1 MLARLRLLHRQAAVG
16 AATGRRPVPC
26 GIAALALAL
35 LPGGCVSAVPEPPA
49 DPVAA
54 LVANVAAGRVSQGEH
69 VRITGVLT
77 DDDATRRLAFIS
89 GPERA
94 IAVRTGTTGLHV
106 PAGSEVTLEATVDAS
121 RQDHPVLVDAR
132 VVSTRPGVLEPAAI
146 GDPRDLLEPRWNGRW
161 IESTFRVQAATLD
174 GGGRLQLT
182 LTSRGVQNR
191 AEVRDP
197 DERWRTLLGS
207 EIRLR
212 GTVVVPAANGEDAY
226 LSVASPAHI
235 RVLSAPVAADA
246 GPRRLLTT
254 ARDVQALSR
263 NAAAAA
269 HPVRLTAT
277 VLVHDPAW
285 AVLFVHD
292 GSTGIFV
299 FTRSLTHP
307 MPDIRPGDRVVI
319 EGETGPGEF
328 APIVAARRLARQS
341 PGVLP
346 SARPVPLDRLLSGAE
361 DSQFVELPATVRT
374 IARDA
379 QNHLSLDVVNARE
392 RIPAF
397 VAAIG
402 GQALPPGLGVG
413 ARVTIRGVV
422 GTRFNAARQMVG
434 IQLFVPTVHEIRVD
448 TAAGGDP
455 FQLPVTASDNLLDFN
470 SAGRPGGLTHVR
482 GVVVLAREGRVHIR
496 DLHGAIELQTV
507 GAETPGPGDLVDA
520 VGFAVSGSY
529 SPYLQDVRLRK
540 LGSAP
545 MPSPVVARASELL
558 GQDRDGGLVRVT
570 GRVLQFSSTPSE
582 DVLFVDDGGT
592 TFSAHLERTTAGGLP
607 WIGQDAIVEL
617 TGVAKLEASRQANR
631 LVPDGFSLSL
641 PNVAAV
647 RVVRGPP
654 VLTGARV
661 LWVLGGLGA
670 LVALGTAWIV
680 TLKRR
685 VRRQTRELRHA
696 KELAETANRAKSDF
710 VANMSHEIR
719 TPMNGVLGVTEL
731 LLESPH
737 DPTQRQYLEM
747 VKSSADALLRI
758 INDVLD
764 FSKMEAGRLELA
776 PHAFGLRQ
784 LVGETAQVVALR
796 GHAKGLE
803 LSWRVA
809 PEVPDQIVADGE
821 RLRQVLINLLGNA
834 VKFTEAGEIALDV
847 GLDDGLAVG
856 RDACRIRFAVRDTGI
871 GIPAEKQ
878 ALVFQAFAQADGS
891 VSRKYGG
898 TGLGLAIS
906 LRLVELMGGR
916 ITLASEEG
924 RGSTFTFAVDATIA
938 AGNASAAP
946 PPPIR
951 LAGLPVLV
959 VDDHETNRRVLDETL
974 RIWGARPTAIGS
986 GPEAL
991 SALIEARQRNQP
1003 FGLVLVDGHMPG
1015 MDGLTFVREARD
1027 RRLLEYSPVVMLT
1040 SDAKPGEREA
1050 AEALGVAAH
1059 LVKPVAQRALAQCI
1073 ESTLGSARPV
1083 EAAAEDPAGAGAWRP
1098 LRILIAE
1105 DNVVN
1110 QRLITALIARR
1121 GHEPIVAEN
1130 GRLAV
1135 DAWSRERFDAVFM
1148 DVQMPEL
1155 DGFEATITIREAET
1169 GSRRRTPIVAMT
1181 ANAMAGDRERCLS
1194 SGMDDYVTK
1203 PISLKE
1209 VDRVLAAIL
1218 AAGVADL
1225 PAA

>member
-1 MLARLRLLHRQAAVG
+1 LARLRLLHRQAAVA

-54 LVANVAAGRVSQGEH
+54 LVANVAAGSVRQGEH

-77 DDDATRRLAFIS
+77 DDDAARRLAFIS

-132 VVSTRPGVLEPAAI
+132 VVNTRPGVLEPAAI
-146 GDPRDLLEPRWNGRW
+146 ADPRDLLEPRWNGRW
-161 IESTFRVQAATLD
+161 IESTFRVQAAALD
-174 GGGRLQLT
+174 DGGRLQLT

-197 DERWRTLLGS
+197 DERWRTLLGA

-235 RVLSAPVAADA
+235 RVLSAPVAVDA

-263 NAAAAA
+263 SAAAAA

-319 EGETGPGEF
+319 EGETGPGDF
-328 APIVAARRLARQS
+328 APIVAARHLARQS

-346 SARPVPLDRLLSGAE
+346 SARPVPLDQLLSGAE

-379 QNHLSLDVVNARE
+379 QNHLSLEVVNARE

-397 VAAIG
+397 VARIE

-422 GTRFNAARQMVG
+422 GTRFNAARQMIGV
-434 IQLFVPTVHEIRVD
+434 QLFVPTVQEIEVIS
-448 TAAGGDP
+448 AAVRDP
-455 FQLPVTASDNLLDFN
+455 FKLPLMASDNLLDFD

-496 DLHGAIELQTV
+496 DPHGAIELQTA
-507 GAETPGPGDLVDA
+507 GTEPLAPGDLVEA
-520 VGFAVSGSY
+520 VGFAVPGAY

-540 LGSAP
+540 LGTAP

-558 GQDRDGGLVRVT
+558 AADRDGGLVRVT
-570 GRVLQFSSTPSE
+570 GRVLQFSSMPSE
-582 DVLFVDDGGT
+582 DVLLVDDGGT
-592 TFSAHLERTTAGGLP
+592 TFSAHVERTAAGGLP
-607 WIGQDAIVEL
+607 WIGQGAIVEL
-617 TGVAKLEASRQANR
+617 TGVAKLEVSRQANR

-641 PNVAAV
+641 PNPAAV
-647 RVVRGPP
+647 RVLRGPP
-654 VLTGARV
+654 MLTGARV

-680 TLKRR
+680 TLRRR
-685 VRRQTRELRHA
+685 VLRQTCELRHA

-784 LVGETAQVVALR
+784 LVGETAQVLALR

-834 VKFTEAGEIALDV
+834 IKFTEAGEVALDV
-847 GLDDGLAVG
+847 GLDAGAG
-856 RDACRIRFAVRDTGI
+856 AGADACRIRFAVRDTGI
-871 GIPAEKQ
+871 GIPQEKQ

-906 LRLVELMGGR
+906 LRLVELMGGK
-916 ITLASEEG
+916 ITLASDEG
-924 RGSTFTFAVDATIA
+924 RGSTFTFAIDAAIA
-938 AGNASAAP
+938 DGTATAP
-946 PPPIR
+946 PPPVR
-951 LAGLPVLV
+951 LAGLAVLV
-959 VDDHETNRRVLDETL
+959 VDDHETNRRVLEETL

-986 GPEAL
+986 GLEAL
-991 SALIEARQRNQP
+991 SALTEARQRQQP

-1027 RRLLEYSPVVMLT
+1027 RGLLEYAPVVMLT

-1050 AEALGVAAH
+1050 ATALGVAAH
-1059 LVKPVAQRALAQCI
+1059 LVKPVAQGALARCI
-1073 ESTLGSARPV
+1073 ESTLGSAGPC
-1083 EAAAEDPAGAGAWRP
+1083 EAAAAAPAGAGASRP
-1098 LRILIAE
+1098 LRILVAE

-1155 DGFEATITIREAET
+1155 DGFEATIAIREAET

-1209 VDRVLAAIL
+1209 VDRVLAAIAL
-1218 AAGVADL
+1218 TAGVADL